1 MKFGSCLNMFLLA
14 SLSSTD
20 IFYLLFLIV
29 LTVWK
34 WSESPHHFSL
44 SLPNCFTSSFKI
56 MSFLKHVI
64 LLTTLYILSTKLPNS
79 VLLMNC
85 TTQFINHYD
94 FNICRWPSNILA
106 SQCFDFSGQTSFSSS
121 LSFPN
126 LHSVISFIDS
136 YVYSAISLRSIYWP
150 CHFFFFTIHSS
161 VLSLYFLSYPV
172 QISWSKT
179 TMTSLQKA
187 SFDLT

>member
-34 WSESPHHFSL
+34 WSESPHHFPL

-79 VLLMNC
+79 VSLMNC

-150 CHFFFFTIHSS
+150 CHYLLYVSSHSPFKSFFMFIGPFR
-161 VLSLYFLSYPV
+161 FLFCKRTV
-172 QISWSKT
+172 
-179 TMTSLQKA
+179 
-187 SFDLT
+187 